1 MESRTIRV
9 RGTAKASAVP
19 DWVVIS
25 FDVNSYNYDY
35 AKCMEQLAN
44 QTDSLR
50 QELTAVGLEKDN
62 LKTYRFEA
70 DTHYEHYDRRR
81 VFKGY
86 RASHDIRV
94 EFPFDREFLN
104 KVLNTL
110 GKTASKATF
119 NISFIVKDSE
129 PLRQEAIAEAVKNC
143 KEKAQVLSEAAGVTL
158 GEILQ
163 IDYSW
168 SEVRFESSMEIC
180 AMESPMADSS
190 YDITPEDF
198 DLSESVTTIWAIE

>member
-25 FDVNSYNYDY
+25 FNINSYDYDY
-35 AKCMEQLAN
+35 AKCMEQLAV

-104 KVLNTL
+104 KVLDTL

-143 KEKAQVLSEAAGVTL
+143 KEKALVLSEAAGVIL

-180 AMESPMADSS
+180 AMESPMAESS

-198 DLSESVTTIWAIE
+198 DLSESVTTIWAIK

>member
-9 RGTAKASAVP
+9 RGTAKASALP

-25 FDVNSYNYDY
+25 FNINSNDYDY
-35 AKCMEQLAN
+35 AKCMEQLAD

-50 QELTAVGLEKDN
+50 NELVAVGLEKDS

-70 DTHYEHYDRRR
+70 DTHYERYDRRS

-94 EFPFDREFLN
+94 EFPFDQEFLN
-104 KVLNTL
+104 TVLNSL
-110 GKTASKATF
+110 GKTVSKATF
-119 NISFIVKDSE
+119 RISFIVKDSE
-129 PLRQEAIAEAVKNC
+129 PMRQKAIAEAVKNC
-143 KEKAQVLSEAAGVTL
+143 KEKALVLSEAAGVTL

-163 IDYSW
+163 INYSW
-168 SEVRFESSMEIC
+168 SEVRFESSMSLC
-180 AMESPMADSS
+180 AMESTMAESS
-190 YDITPEDF
+190 YDITPEDV

>member
-1 MESRTIRV
+1 METRTIRV

-25 FDVNSYNYDY
+25 FDVNSYDYDY

-44 QTDSLR
+44 QTDNLR
-50 QELTAVGLEKDN
+50 QELTAVGLGKDN
-62 LKTYRFEA
+62 LRTYRFEA

-129 PLRQEAIAEAVKNC
+129 PLRQKAIAEAVKNC
-143 KEKAQVLSEAAGVTL
+143 KEKALILSEAAGVTL

-163 IDYSW
+163 INYSW
-168 SEVRFESSMEIC
+168 SEVRFESSMSLC
-180 AMESPMADSS
+180 AMESTMAESS
-190 YDITPEDF
+190 YDITPEDV
-198 DLSESVTTIWAIE
+198 DISESVTTIWAIK